1 MEAEKREP
9 EASEELEGFVQLMFR
24 VLLVHGA
31 AVPRTVESPWAEH
44 VRALRAERV
53 PIAHCHTEMVFHPLA
68 DYEAVFFVISICE
81 RVDGIG
87 TLETDRRDIGKIRR
101 GHLLSSLKPLQRLK
115 ESDYGSAATIVM
127 ANALS
132 GRRKA
137 FPESRGGS
145 GQGIAEHGLHLQG
158 SGSLLQGPE
167 GLRIVGI
174 QLKEL
179 SNQSLRDLRGCQ
191 IHSIQRT
198 KQR

>member
-1 MEAEKREP
+1 MAPSYFADIPPIRFEGADSVNPLAYRYYEKDRLVIGKRMEDHLRMAVCYWHTFCAE
-9 EASEELEGFVQLMFR
+9 G
-24 VLLVHGA
+24 
-31 AVPRTVESPWAEH
+31 
-44 VRALRAERV
+44 AERV

-158 SGSLLQGPE
+158 SG
-167 GLRIVGI
+167 R
-174 QLKEL
+174 
-179 SNQSLRDLRGCQ
+179 
-191 IHSIQRT
+191 
-198 KQR
+198 